1 MNIFVLDKDPAKAAR
16 MLCDAHVVK
25 MIVESAQLLSTHDR
39 LSGRFGDVSGLY
51 KITHVNHP
59 CRKCLSNSINR
70 AWLICH
76 LDALLS
82 EYYHR
87 YRKTHKTSS
96 MFHQYYYCSFAIDSM
111 FHTFARGECSE
122 MLTLPKCMPDS
133 FKLGGEDIDSVVK
146 SYREYYKS
154 KRTTM
159 KRGFTYKNREEPD
172 WLSL

>member
-1 MNIFVLDKDPAKAAR
+1 MNIFVLDKSPVKAAQ

-39 LSGRFGDVSGLY
+39 LTGRFDDPSGLY
-51 KITHVNHP
+51 KPTHVNHP
-59 CRKCLSNSINR
+59 CRKCLDNTFNR

-87 YRKTHKTSS
+87 YKKMHKTASVY
-96 MFHQYYYCSFAIDSM
+96 HRYYCCSFAVESM
-111 FHTFARGECSE
+111 THSFAHGEYASSCTFPR
-122 MLTLPKCMPDS
+122 CMPDE
-133 FKLGGEDIDSVVK
+133 FKVEGDDIEAVIE
-146 SYREYYKS
+146 SYRSYYRS
-154 KRTTM
+154 KRNTM

-172 WLSL
+172 WL